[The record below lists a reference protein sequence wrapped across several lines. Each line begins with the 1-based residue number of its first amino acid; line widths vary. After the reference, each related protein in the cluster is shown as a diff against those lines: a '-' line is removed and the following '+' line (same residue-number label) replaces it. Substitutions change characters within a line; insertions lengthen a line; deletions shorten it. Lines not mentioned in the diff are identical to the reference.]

1 MSILSLTK
9 YKFLNIYVIQHFVNV
24 KDNSRGP
31 VTCSETYE
39 TRKQLMEQMVAR
51 REYLS
56 EAEDKAR
63 TI

>member
-1 MSILSLTK
+1 M
-9 YKFLNIYVIQHFVNV
+9 YVIQRIVNF

-39 TRKQLMEQMVAR
+39 TCKQLMEQMVAR

-63 TI
+63 MI